1 MNKGKNTNMEQVKTE
16 EELVDERLKKQRRS
30 NKVKWIITISILL
43 AALAVVV
50 FFFIYTDPENVRK
63 RQYKMLSKK
72 AIDFYNNLFFEH
84 DYDKYYESIA
94 PERRDGSHYKN
105 AFEYMMNNYEN
116 LDYSDITYEVTDYRI
131 DNDKNIKLYIE
142 YQLNISN
149 LDPDIDFP
157 RVMPIT
163 LVKENKKWY
172 VFDFARVAYYEGTD
186 GYIHVFETYY

>member
-1 MNKGKNTNMEQVKTE
+1 VLQSVWAGVYLFYGQKPLYLYSKDGKLCNPP
-16 EELVDERLKKQRRS
+16 DY
-30 NKVKWIITISILL
+30 L
-43 AALAVVV
+43 AL
-50 FFFIYTDPENVRK
+50 T
-63 RQYKMLSKK
+63 
-72 AIDFYNNLFFEH
+72 
-84 DYDKYYESIA
+84 
-94 PERRDGSHYKN
+94 
-105 AFEYMMNNYEN
+105 EYMMNNYEN

-163 LVKENKKWY
+163 LVKENKKCY